1 MSLKPIQ
8 EGRLKSTVKKT
19 VKNLRLVGRL
29 EEGLFRTGALSQ
41 VIKASDRLWKKVK
54 FCARFFGANLQKNWP
69 ISQEI
74 LRQILPRN
82 NGLKTANFIAIFWA
96 NFTKIDL
103 TSAVRFL

>member
-8 EGRLKSTVKKT
+8 EGRLKSTVKKKT

-54 FCARFFGANLQKNWP
+54 FRKIFWGKFAKKL
-69 ISQEI
+69 
-74 LRQILPRN
+74 
-82 NGLKTANFIAIFWA
+82 ANFAEKQWVKNSQFHC
-96 NFTKIDL
+96 NFLGK
-103 TSAVRFL
+103 FH

>member
-8 EGRLKSTVKKT
+8 EGRLKSTVKKKT

-54 FCARFFGANLQKNWP
+54 FRKIFWGKFAKKLANFARNFCGKFCRETMGKKQPISLQFFGQ
-69 ISQEI
+69 IS
-74 LRQILPRN
+74 
-82 NGLKTANFIAIFWA
+82 LKLI
-96 NFTKIDL
+96 
-103 TSAVRFL
+103 

>member
-8 EGRLKSTVKKT
+8 EGRLKSTVKKKT

-54 FCARFFGANLQKNWP
+54 FRKIFWGKFAKKL
-69 ISQEI
+69 
-74 LRQILPRN
+74 
-82 NGLKTANFIAIFWA
+82 ANFARNFAA
-96 NFTKIDL
+96 NFAEKQWVKN
-103 TSAVRFL
+103 SQFHCNFLGKFH

>member
-29 EEGLFRTGALSQ
+29 EEGLFRTGALSR
-41 VIKASDRLWKKVK
+41 VFKASDRLWKKVK
-54 FCARFFGANLQKNWP
+54 FRKIFWGKFAKNWP
-69 ISQEI
+69 ILQEI

-82 NGLKTANFIAIFWA
+82 NG
-96 NFTKIDL
+96 
-103 TSAVRFL
+103 